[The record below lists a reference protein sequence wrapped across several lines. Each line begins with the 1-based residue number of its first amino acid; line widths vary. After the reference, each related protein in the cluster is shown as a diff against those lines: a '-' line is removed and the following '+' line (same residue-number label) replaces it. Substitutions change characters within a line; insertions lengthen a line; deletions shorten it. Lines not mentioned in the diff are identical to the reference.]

1 MVSKVSSR
9 TTTFLFTDIE
19 GSTRLWETQP
29 ASMKPALALHD
40 AVLRTAIESNNG
52 QLIKTT
58 GDGVH
63 AGFSNALDAVNAALS
78 AQRQFQ
84 APLGDLQLKIRM
96 GVYTGEAE
104 MRAGDYYGTALNRA
118 TRLMS
123 AAHSGQIL
131 VSNATAELLRD
142 QLPPGAALRDL
153 GEHRL
158 KDLARPEHIFQ
169 LTHPDLPAEFPPVK
183 SIDSFPNNLP
193 VQLTS
198 FVGREKEITE
208 IKSLLDGARLVTLTG
223 SGGTGKTRLSLEVG
237 AQELGNYPHGV
248 WLIELAPLVDPAQI
262 IPAVAQT
269 FGLQEMPY
277 TSLAAMVADYLR
289 DKQLLI
295 LLDNCEH
302 LIESCARLADDW
314 LHQCKRLKI
323 LASSREGLGIAGEVS
338 YRIPSLE
345 SRDSI
350 HLYVE
355 RARAANPKFTQ
366 TEANAPAIAKICAR
380 LDGIPLAIELAAARC
395 KLLSPEQIAARLNDR
410 FRLLVGGSR
419 TALPRQ
425 QTLRA
430 MIDWSYDLLAVE
442 EKRLMQFA
450 AVFVGGWT
458 LEALEAVADDPHAIE
473 HLEQLVNK
481 SMVVAVEHESEM
493 RYTMLETIRQYARE
507 KLFDSQEATAARD
520 RHFVYFDQLSEEIWD
535 AFRFLR
541 GFTLLRDRA
550 DDEFENMRAALEWG
564 VDNHPD
570 SAIHL
575 AANFTIISS
584 WTGSQI
590 EGLEWLKLALDRF
603 RALPPIEGEV
613 STPRQR
619 LLAKA
624 LFAQGMVNMATGDNK
639 FSQQSLQESISIA
652 RLTGDKSLL
661 GYNLGM
667 YYIASAFENML
678 DGADAAEEGF
688 AIFSEIDNSW
698 GLSMAYMN
706 MARIS
711 LARGDRETSQKYYGL
726 LKEKMNEAP
735 ISFMT
740 GMAYLGTGY
749 MERSQGHLDSARLH
763 FEEGLNI
770 FKRLRHKGFETVMLS
785 EIGHIARAKGDMSQA
800 KKIYQQTII
809 AFLDLGNRGAI
820 AHQLECF
827 AFLAKS
833 NGETQLAI
841 KLFGAGEALREK
853 ISARMTEYERAEYGI
868 EVTKLRKM
876 LNEMEFNSLWA
887 EGRAMTMEQA
897 VQLAMS

>member
-1 MVSKVSSR
+1 
-9 TTTFLFTDIE
+9 
-19 GSTRLWETQP
+19 
-29 ASMKPALALHD
+29 MKTALALHD
-40 AVLRTAIESNNG
+40 GILRAAIESSRG

-84 APLGDLQLKIRM
+84 SPLGDIQLKIRM
-96 GVYTGEAE
+96 GLYTGEAE

-118 TRLMS
+118 ARLMS
-123 AAHSGQIL
+123 AAHGGQIL

-142 QLPPGAALRDL
+142 QLPQGAALPDL

-169 LTHPDLPAEFPPVK
+169 LTHPDLPDDFPPVK
-183 SIDSFPNNLP
+183 SVDSFPNNLP

-198 FVGREKEITE
+198 FVGREKEVTE
-208 IKSLLDGARLVTLTG
+208 IKALLDGARLVTLTG

-248 WLIELAPLVDPAQI
+248 WQIELAPLTDPAQI
-262 IPAVAQT
+262 IPAVAQA
-269 FGLQEMPY
+269 FGLQELPF
-277 TSLAAMVADYLR
+277 TPLAAMVTDYLR
-289 DKQLLI
+289 DKQLLL

-302 LIESCARLADDW
+302 MIETCARLADDW

-323 LASSREGLGIAGEVS
+323 LASSREGLGIAGEVA

-345 SRDSI
+345 NQDSI
-350 HLYVE
+350 QLFVE

-366 TEANAPAIAKICAR
+366 TEANAPAITKICAR
-380 LDGIPLAIELAAARC
+380 LDGIPLAIELAAARTR
-395 KLLSPEQIAARLNDR
+395 LLSPDQIAARLNDR

-430 MIDWSYDLLAVE
+430 MIDWSYDLLAPE
-442 EKRLMQFA
+442 EKRLMQSA

-458 LEALEAVADDPHAIE
+458 LDALEAVADDPHAFE
-473 HLEQLVNK
+473 HLEQLINK

-507 KLFDSQEATAARD
+507 KLFDAQAATAARD
-520 RHFVYFDQLSEEIWD
+520 RHFVYFDHLSEEMWD
-535 AFRFLR
+535 SFRFLR
-541 GFTLLRDRA
+541 EYTLLRDRA
-550 DDEFENMRAALEWG
+550 YDELENMRAALEWG
-564 VDNHPD
+564 VENDPD

-575 AANFTIISS
+575 AANFTIVSS
-584 WTGSQI
+584 WTGSLK
-590 EGLEWLKLALDRF
+590 EGLEWIKLALDRF
-603 RALPPIEGEV
+603 RALPPGQGEIAAL
-613 STPRQR
+613 RQR

-624 LFAQGMVNMATGDNK
+624 LFAQGMVNMATGYNK
-639 FSQQSLQESISIA
+639 LSRQSLQEATSIA
-652 RLTGDKSLL
+652 RLTGDKNFL
-661 GYNLGM
+661 GYCLGM
-667 YYIASAFENML
+667 FYIASAFENAL
-678 DGADAAEEGF
+678 VATDAAEECF
-688 AIFSEIDNSW
+688 AIFSEINDAW

-706 MARIS
+706 MARIA
-711 LARGDRETSQKYYGL
+711 LARGDSETSQKYYGL
-726 LKEKMNEAP
+726 LKAKMNEAP
-735 ISFMT
+735 ITFMT
-740 GMAYLGTGY
+740 GMTYLGTGY
-749 MERSQGHLDSARLH
+749 MERGLGHLDSARSH

-770 FKRLRHKGFETVMLS
+770 FRSLRHRGFETVMLS
-785 EIGHIARAKGDMSQA
+785 EIGHIARAKGDLTQA
-800 KKIYQQTII
+800 KKIYRQTIT

-827 AFLAKS
+827 AFLAVS
-833 NGETQLAI
+833 NGEAQRAL
-841 KLFGAGEALREK
+841 KLLGAGESLREK
-853 ISARMTEYERAEYGI
+853 ISARMNEYERAEYGT
-868 EVTKLRKM
+868 EVAKLRKM
-876 LNEMEFNSLWA
+876 VNEMEFNSLWA

-897 VQLAMS
+897 VQLALS